1 MAKFRTKARAV
12 DHLGKGQIADL
23 PTAISELWKNGYD
36 AYADEVSCDLYQV
49 GYKGITESIFTLSDD
64 GFGMTKADLENKWIV
79 LGTDS
84 KTRGM
89 LPLTEKERLG
99 KAPRIPLG
107 EKGIGR
113 LSIAYLGSPI
123 LMLTKK
129 EDENAYLVFVD
140 WRILE
145 NHNLYIEDF
154 DIPIIP
160 INSSK
165 SINEQLDDLTGQ
177 FSSNLSSGNWSEHKI
192 LAERIRKDL
201 DEKRLPNFLDEEI
214 KAFFS
219 APKNHGTYIVA
230 FNPHHELS
238 AMDAQDLDSKDNEQ
252 LNYLRTSLNGMTN
265 AFKDE
270 QPIATSFKIH
280 HESGMYDLVARNR
293 FFTSHDMYHGDHW
306 IKGKFND
313 EGEFNGSVQVYNE
326 NFDFLF
332 KPNRAPGKTPYGPLA
347 IELGWLEGQRS
358 ATKLSEKTFDIL
370 NKKLTNFGGLYIYRD
385 GFRVLPYGRLEYDWL
400 KFEERR
406 SRSAGYY
413 HFSHRRMMG
422 YISISRENNPKLI
435 DKAGREGF
443 VANQA
448 YHELQKD
455 LIEFFIDVSLRF
467 FRRTQDKND
476 DPTSRQR
483 QIADIEKKNERLLK
497 QEKKKGNITLTSF
510 KREIRDNEGSLTDL
524 ELTGT
529 KIKDNLQVQATA
541 KNVEIHQV
549 EELLQEL
556 NDVKDSLRKLKL
568 VKPRRFNLDAS
579 LEKKYFEY
587 CEKFE
592 AANQIIVECEAVVE
606 QLRDGFSVET
616 LENEY
621 NARVKLL
628 RSSLVRQLQEFRKRI
643 VNSLDP
649 IVETVDLDLSQI
661 PGRFDIERS
670 KLERAIGTAKQD
682 YSLLKNELE
691 RTASEFYQEQEERYL
706 PLVKHLEGLDVGVDD
721 DALMLWYKEKYEQIE
736 EKVEAMHELSQL
748 GMAIEII
755 DHQFNVLYSEI
766 GNGLQTLKSL
776 VDNNPEYQYG
786 FKQLRSAFEHL
797 ETNHQLLAPLYRTT
811 RRSRSEITGGELYEY
826 LGNFFKKRFKENN
839 ITFICDQSF
848 EKYCF
853 FTFDSVIKPVFI
865 NLINN
870 AVYWLKSVSDR
881 TIVIKV
887 KNDKILVQNNGQPI
901 DNFYLND
908 IFKLFFTR
916 TPGGRGIG
924 LYLARS
930 NLETIGYKIEAS
942 NDRKYNELKGAC
954 FIIEEVEGV

>member
-1 MAKFRTKARAV
+1 
-12 DHLGKGQIADL
+12 
-23 PTAISELWKNGYD
+23 
-36 AYADEVSCDLYQV
+36 
-49 GYKGITESIFTLSDD
+49 
-64 GFGMTKADLENKWIV
+64 
-79 LGTDS
+79 
-84 KTRGM
+84 
-89 LPLTEKERLG
+89 
-99 KAPRIPLG
+99 
-107 EKGIGR
+107 
-113 LSIAYLGSPI
+113 
-123 LMLTKK
+123 
-129 EDENAYLVFVD
+129 
-140 WRILE
+140 
-145 NHNLYIEDF
+145 
-154 DIPIIP
+154 
-160 INSSK
+160 
-165 SINEQLDDLTGQ
+165 
-177 FSSNLSSGNWSEHKI
+177 
-192 LAERIRKDL
+192 
-201 DEKRLPNFLDEEI
+201 
-214 KAFFS
+214 
-219 APKNHGTYIVA
+219 
-230 FNPHHELS
+230 
-238 AMDAQDLDSKDNEQ
+238 
-252 LNYLRTSLNGMTN
+252 
-265 AFKDE
+265 
-270 QPIATSFKIH
+270 
-280 HESGMYDLVARNR
+280 
-293 FFTSHDMYHGDHW
+293 
-306 IKGKFND
+306 
-313 EGEFNGSVQVYNE
+313 
-326 NFDFLF
+326 
-332 KPNRAPGKTPYGPLA
+332 
-347 IELGWLEGQRS
+347 
-358 ATKLSEKTFDIL
+358 
-370 NKKLTNFGGLYIYRD
+370 
-385 GFRVLPYGRLEYDWL
+385 
-400 KFEERR
+400 
-406 SRSAGYY
+406 
-413 HFSHRRMMG
+413 MG